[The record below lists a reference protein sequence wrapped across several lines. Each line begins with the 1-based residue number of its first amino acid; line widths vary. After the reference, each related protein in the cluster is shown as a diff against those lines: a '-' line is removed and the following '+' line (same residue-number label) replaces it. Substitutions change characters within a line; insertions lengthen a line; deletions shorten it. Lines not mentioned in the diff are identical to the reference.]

1 MELEGGPACLFSLPR
16 AHPSTGDGVSPPGSC
31 ISIQPH
37 AARLPTKLP
46 TPLHQ
51 GPSFPLTRLA
61 PSCLEGTK
69 WVQEFPGPGP
79 FMVFL
84 I

>member
-16 AHPSTGDGVSPPGSC
+16 AHPSTGDGVSPPDSC

-37 AARLPTKLP
+37 AARLPTKLAP
-46 TPLHQ
+46 HLPPS
-51 GPSFPLTRLA
+51 GPFLPSYRA

-69 WVQEFPGPGP
+69 WVQEFPGPGL